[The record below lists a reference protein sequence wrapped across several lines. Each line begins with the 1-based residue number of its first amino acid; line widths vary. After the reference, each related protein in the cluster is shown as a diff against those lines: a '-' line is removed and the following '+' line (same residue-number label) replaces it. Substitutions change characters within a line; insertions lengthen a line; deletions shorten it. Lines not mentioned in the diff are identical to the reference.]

1 MKRIS
6 ITVIILCLTIIISA
20 EEYHVSKSG
29 NDSNEGSLS
38 SPFLTIQAAANIAQ
52 PGDVITVHR
61 GIYREHVD
69 PPGGGTSDTNRIIY
83 RAAKGE
89 RVEIRGSE
97 VINGWVRYKG
107 NTWKVSIPNSFF
119 GPYNPYK
126 EIISGDWFF
135 PGEREHH
142 TGEVYLNDKSLYEK
156 DHLDEVLNPLKQK
169 NMKGSDYTW
178 FCESDGFC

>member
-1 MKRIS
+1 
-6 ITVIILCLTIIISA
+6 
-20 EEYHVSKSG
+20 
-29 NDSNEGSLS
+29 LS

-61 GIYREHVD
+61 GIYREHID

-156 DHLDEVLNPLKQK
+156 DHLVIDKDFFGIERKKYPKAGPFESIKQGADK
-169 NMKGSDYTW
+169 IRIW
-178 FCESDGFC
+178 